1 MSILLWNYNANTN
14 RNTNTNRII
23 QIIQIIQIDFFI
35 NRTPENTINA
45 VLHGQFFGFHFLTTF
60 LKAATLT
67 NSLTLKVQ
75 YLRF

>member
-1 MSILLWNYNANTN
+1 MSMLLWNYNANTN

-23 QIIQIIQIDFFI
+23 QIIQIDFFI
-35 NRTPENTINA
+35 NRIPENTINA

-67 NSLTLKVQ
+67 NSPTLKVQ